1 MTIIEILLSFAIVVL
16 AAQLFILQRHYG
28 EKLSAQS
35 VVLNYLIDV
44 VAAKKVDPKSLR
56 KIKQQVFDSSQ

>member
-1 MTIIEILLSFAIVVL
+1 MTIVEILLSFAIAVL

-28 EKLSAQS
+28 EKLSEQS

-44 VAAKKVDPKSLR
+44 VMDKKTDPNFLR
-56 KIKQQVFDSSQ
+56 KIKQQVFNSSQ